1 VVRTDSR
8 LAPGGSVGI
17 GAVGDEVAVTDGAG
31 VEVGVEVGVVDGAS
45 AGVACPDAGRVAVE
59 VVETGEPGASPVVG
73 VGVAV
78 WPAGAACATPARP
91 VNSPMLFGNASA
103 SRLAWWTNAR
113 RVIRRVDA
121 RFILVVRRI
130 TV

>member
-1 VVRTDSR
+1 VVRTVSR
-8 LAPGGSVGI
+8 VAPGGRAGT
-17 GAVGDEVAVTDGAG
+17 GAVGDEVAVLDGAG
-31 VEVGVEVGVVDGAS
+31 VDDGVAVGVVAGAS
-45 AGVACPDAGRVAVE
+45 AGVACPDAGGVAVE
-59 VVETGEPGASPVVG
+59 VVEADEPGVSPGVG

-78 WPAGAACATPARP
+78 CAAGAACATPARP
-91 VNSPMLFGNASA
+91 VNNPMLFGRASA

-113 RVIRRVDA
+113 RVIRRTHA